1 MAYFDEN
8 YNSIS
13 CSAESDSPI
22 PGDGGKIIFFKGIQL
37 VLVNLLIFLAVDYFP
52 VNFSAVAGMLCG
64 VMFLFKTHKC
74 REVLIVNYLLSGAPS
89 VIFAIIIFIDMF
101 SLDVETSLG
110 GWVWLFTVLF
120 KAGVFI
126 AIIIA
131 CVMWIKF
138 QVSMYMDIFEDRD
151 VDSYI
156 KSKEND
162 FYM

>member
-1 MAYFDEN
+1 
-8 YNSIS
+8 
-13 CSAESDSPI
+13 
-22 PGDGGKIIFFKGIQL
+22 
-37 VLVNLLIFLAVDYFP
+37 
-52 VNFSAVAGMLCG
+52 MLCG

-101 SLDVETSLG
+101 SLAVETSLG